1 MEKKWRVSN
10 VELLEGGLL
19 SGSRS
24 TTKRA
29 CRAFHSDTRPKPKLL
44 QAVITR

>member
-19 SGSRS
+19 FGFALYDR
-24 TTKRA
+24 
-29 CRAFHSDTRPKPKLL
+29 FFDTRPKPKLL
-44 QAVITR
+44 RP